1 VRGAGER
8 TPRSTKKAFSRS
20 LNANNVDLGEWG
32 TAAVLVAW
40 CLLAIG
46 DSTKAGYYS
55 TVGLT
60 CIIVGFVAV
69 VVVVVARVPLVV
81 PDRLLLVVP
90 LAVCVAEA
98 IADPSR
104 KYLYITGGSLT
115 AIHLLSIATAAAA
128 ALSLLANDRWRRAA
142 WLGVLSVAAAAGIVT
157 IVVINNPGIDVW
169 DLLQQSSTGLLH
181 GDDMYRQHWVDST
194 GLQNVY
200 PYLPGSTLVLAP
212 FRWLFG
218 DVRFGLL
225 CASLLSAWLLQRYG
239 SKSAPPALA
248 ALIVVMPD
256 WVYLINRSWTEP
268 LLIAALVVAI
278 IALRSGR
285 SALAIVALAV
295 ALASKQH
302 VVLLLPLFAFWPS
315 FGLRRTVK
323 ACALA
328 VLVVLPWI
336 IAGPRDLWHDA
347 VHANLGLGAET
358 KALNVQGLLL
368 RHGTTV
374 GSWFVILLLVA
385 AYALVLW
392 RVPRTPSGLA
402 LGCAVVMWTFDLA
415 NTQTFFNHY
424 VLPLGLLVLALAI
437 ADERS
442 AQRVPSA
449 NRRPRQPVDSAAE
462 PPAHSVR

>member
-1 VRGAGER
+1 VRGAG
-8 TPRSTKKAFSRS
+8 
-20 LNANNVDLGEWG
+20 GEWG
-32 TAAVLVAW
+32 TAAVLIAW

-55 TVGLT
+55 TVGLA
-60 CIIVGFVAV
+60 CIVVGFVAV
-69 VVVVVARVPLVV
+69 VVVVAARVPLVV
-81 PDRLLLVVP
+81 PDRVLLVVP
-90 LAVCVAEA
+90 LAVCLAEA
-98 IADPSR
+98 IADPS
-104 KYLYITGGSLT
+104 KNYLYITGRDLT
-115 AIHLLSIATAAAA
+115 TIHVLSIATAAVA

-142 WLGVLSVAAAAGIVT
+142 CLGVFTLAAATGIVT

-181 GDDMYRQHWVDST
+181 GDDMYRQHWVHST

-225 CASLLSAWLLQRYG
+225 SASLLAAWLLQRYG
-239 SKSAPPALA
+239 SKAAPPALA

-268 LLIAALVVAI
+268 LLVAALVVAI

-285 SALAIVALAV
+285 TALAIVALAV

-302 VVLLLPLFAFWPS
+302 IVLLLPLFALWPS
-315 FGLRRTVK
+315 FGLRRTIK

-328 VLVVLPWI
+328 VLIVLPWI
-336 IAGPRDLWHDA
+336 IAGPRDIWHDA
-347 VHANLGLGAET
+347 VHANLALGAET
-358 KALNVQGLLL
+358 KALNLQGLLL

-374 GSWFVILLLVA
+374 GSWFVILLLLA

-392 RVPRTPSGLA
+392 RAPRTPSGLA
-402 LGCAVVMWTFDLA
+402 LGCALVMWTFDLA

-424 VLPLGLLVLALAI
+424 VLPLGLLVVAVATADAPGAEPAPLAI
-437 ADERS
+437 
-442 AQRVPSA
+442 
-449 NRRPRQPVDSAAE
+449 RRPRQPVDSAVE
-462 PPAHSVR
+462 PPAHSAR